1 MIDLTLT
8 QALNKLKSREISATE
23 LTRAHL
29 ARIEQLNP
37 ELNAYITVTA
47 ERALTDAAAAD
58 ARYAANN
65 ALPLDGIPIGMKDL
79 FATRGIRS
87 TGASKMLENFIPEYE
102 STVSQNLINAGT
114 VLLGKTN
121 MDEFAMSG
129 TGRTSFFGPSVN
141 PYSRDIKLM
150 PGGSSSGSVAAVA
163 GGLCMAAT
171 GSDTGDSI
179 RFPSSLTGLVGM
191 KPTYGLCSRFGCFA
205 YASSLDH
212 PGSIART
219 VDDAAAL
226 LGAMAGCDARDSTS
240 YPMADSVAEK
250 LRAGIHA
257 ADMHGLRIG
266 VIRQVMDAPGIADDM
281 RAMFDKYIR
290 DLTAAGA
297 EIIDLD
303 VPHIMMTGTLYG
315 IISRAEAA
323 SNLARYDGMK
333 YGLRV
338 DGNDL
343 VETYMK
349 TRAAGFG
356 ENVKFRMLTGA
367 ITQTKDFYDPCFVQ
381 AAKVRRLLA
390 NEFDAAMEKCDVI
403 LTPSAPSAAIALDAD
418 LSADA
423 ARVSNAM
430 LVPMNMLGMP
440 GCSVPAGR
448 NAAGLP
454 MGLHVAGAF
463 GDDVRVLS
471 VAKYIEGMANLDNRP
486 TIVMGK

>member
-1 MIDLTLT
+1 MIDLTISE
-8 QALNKLKSREISATE
+8 ALQKLKSREISATE

-29 ARIEQLNP
+29 DRIEQLNP

-47 ERALTDAAAAD
+47 ERALADAAAAD
-58 ARYAANN
+58 ARYADGTARI
-65 ALPLDGIPIGMKDL
+65 LDGIPIGMKDL

-87 TGASKMLENFIPEYE
+87 TAGSKMLENFIPEYE
-102 STVSQNLINAGT
+102 STVSQNLINMGT

-129 TGRTSFFGPSVN
+129 TGRTSYFGPSVN
-141 PYSRDIKLM
+141 PYSRDVKLM

-163 GGLCMAAT
+163 AGLCMAAT

-191 KPTYGLCSRFGCFA
+191 KPTYGLCSRYGCFA

-219 VDDAAAL
+219 VDDAAIL
-226 LGAMAGCDARDSTS
+226 LGAMAGCDAHDSTS
-240 YPMADSVAEK
+240 FPGADAVAEK
-250 LRAGIHA
+250 LRAGITP
-257 ADMHGLRIG
+257 ADVRGLRIG
-266 VIRQVMDAPGIADDM
+266 IIRETMDAPGIADDV
-281 RAMFDKYIR
+281 RAMFDRYVH
-290 DLTAAGA
+290 DLAAMGA
-297 EIIDLD
+297 EIVELS
-303 VPHIMMTGTLYG
+303 VPHVMLTGTLYG
-315 IISRAEAA
+315 VISRAEAA

-338 DGNDL
+338 DGADLND
-343 VETYMK
+343 TYRK

-356 ENVKFRMLTGA
+356 DNVKHRMLTGA
-367 ITQTKDFYDPCFVQ
+367 ITQTADFYTPCFVQ

-403 LTPSAPSAAIALDAD
+403 LSPAAPTAAFPLTDD
-418 LSADA
+418 LNADA

-440 GCSVPAGR
+440 GCSVPAAR

-454 MGLHVAGAF
+454 MGLHIAGAF
-463 GDDVRVLS
+463 GDDVQVLS
-471 VAKYIEGMANLDNRP
+471 VAKVIEGMAALDNRP